1 MKPTPDIS
9 WKVNITDYLSA
20 SISDLVGIV
29 FAVKMIVY
37 PLDRSQI
44 QMSNATTALFDKC
57 EKKIQNFRRFYLDF
71 WWNWDRYSFNKISV
85 KKFQIDR
92 IIIFGTCN
100 FEVYTFSNFS
110 FIILL
115 SKLSSTGFLIF
126 EIDEKLNLYF
136 LI

>member
-57 EKKIQNFRRFYLDF
+57 EKK
-71 WWNWDRYSFNKISV
+71 SKISG
-85 KKFQIDR
+85 D
-92 IIIFGTCN
+92 
-100 FEVYTFSNFS
+100 
-110 FIILL
+110 FI
-115 SKLSSTGFLIF
+115 
-126 EIDEKLNLYF
+126 
-136 LI
+136 